1 MEARGRRRAE
11 VVGLLFWTK
20 MKDDKTD
27 NQPEWK
33 ELLSR
38 GLKRCSLCKQ
48 VKRRSEYNTKI
59 KGTNKIK
66 CYCKDCGKIKSRKYH
81 NENKDK
87 HRQYMKEYMKKH
99 YKKSAFFRFKL
110 GLRNCINQS
119 LRNKG
124 YRKKSRAHEILGCSY
139 DELLVH
145 LYLTSSV
152 NPISHPNETLHLD
165 HIVPMASAKDEQ
177 EAVALNHYTNLQW
190 LTATDNYKKGAKT
203 I

>member
-20 MKDDKTD
+20 MKDDKTN

-38 GLKRCSLCKQ
+38 GLKRCSLCK
-48 VKRRSEYNTKI
+48 
-59 KGTNKIK
+59 
-66 CYCKDCGKIKSRKYH
+66 KIKSRAEFHFKKRGAKEIICHCKECGKLKSKAWY
-81 NENKDK
+81 EKNKK
-87 HRQYMKEYMKKH
+87 RAHEYTKQY
-99 YKKSAFFRFKL
+99 YKRRRSQDNLFKFQTD
-110 GLRNCINQS
+110 LRNCINQS
-119 LRNKG
+119 LRKKG
-124 YRKKSRAHEILGCSY
+124 YRKKSRTHEILGCSF

-145 LYLTSSV
+145 LYLTSPV

-177 EAVALNHYTNLQW
+177 EVVTLNHYTNLQW
-190 LTATDNYKKGAKT
+190 LTAKDNYKKGAKT